1 MISIIIPTY
10 NRMTYLFRAIESV
23 LYQTYID
30 WELIIIDDGSTDK
43 TKEHVLELIK
53 INNKVRYVKT
63 PNRGV
68 SAARNL
74 GINISKGKFIAF
86 LDSDDEWL
94 PNKMQIQMDFLQS
107 NPNLLLVHGEEIW
120 IRNGKRVNQKNI
132 HKKGG
137 GDIFSQCLDLCA
149 ISPSTVLI
157 KKELF
162 KEVGFF
168 REDFPVCEDYDLWL
182 RIAAKCEVGFTPD
195 PLIVKYGGHL
205 DQLSTK
211 FVGMDYWRIKSMVSL
226 INSSEI
232 SLSKKELVR
241 KKMEYKAK
249 ILKGGALK
257 HGNVDLLNKLELMC

>member
-1 MISIIIPTY
+1 MISIIVPTY
-10 NRMTYLFRAIESV
+10 NRQAYLFRAIESI
-23 LYQTYID
+23 LYQTYSD
-30 WELIIIDDGSTDK
+30 WELLIIDDGSTDD
-43 TKEHVLELIK
+43 TGEHVLELIK
-53 INNKVRYVKT
+53 GNKKVRYVKT

-94 PNKMQIQMDFLQS
+94 PNKLRIQMDFLQS

-120 IRNGKRVNQKNI
+120 IRKGKRVNQKNI
-132 HKKGG
+132 YKKRG

-149 ISPSTVLI
+149 ISPSTVLL

-162 KEVGFF
+162 KERGFF

-182 RIAAKCEVGFTPD
+182 RITAKYDVGFTTD
-195 PLIVKYGGHL
+195 PLILKYGGHR

-211 FVGMDYWRIKSMVSL
+211 YMGMDYWRIKSMVSL
-226 INSSEI
+226 LDSPDLST
-232 SLSKKELVR
+232 SKKQLVLKR
-241 KKMEYKAK
+241 IEHKAK
-249 ILKGGALK
+249 ILKDGALK